1 MCAMTPIFS
10 SSHSPS
16 PVFTPPA
23 TRPVPVGGGRG
34 SLPAPQVAA
43 TKPLPDAA
51 QAPTGGLGQVINLV
65 A

>member
-1 MCAMTPIFS
+1 MCAMTPILS
-10 SSHSPS
+10 LSHSPP

-23 TRPVPVGGGRG
+23 TRPVPAGGG
-34 SLPAPQVAA
+34 SSVPAPQVAA